1 MKVSLT
7 WLLLDLCRKFHRA
20 PSLSPPSSPAMLEVT
35 RIQLN
40 QLSEGERERK
50 IEMFFQLKI
59 AANRRQGLFRE
70 DFGKFLICGRLHFVL
85 TCEISRSLVT
95 EGSTCSSYLTG
106 FVCLFVYLFVARTC
120 NRYAVIRACADKGA
134 IMFRISCSLFS
145 PAPTPAPSSLLLP
158 PD

>member
-1 MKVSLT
+1 
-7 WLLLDLCRKFHRA
+7 
-20 PSLSPPSSPAMLEVT
+20 
-35 RIQLN
+35 
-40 QLSEGERERK
+40 
-50 IEMFFQLKI
+50 MFFQLKI

-95 EGSTCSSYLTG
+95 EGSTCSSYLTE

-134 IMFRISCSLFS
+134 IMFRISCSVFS
-145 PAPTPAPSSLLLP
+145 PAPIFPLP
-158 PD
+158 LSFSRLTNWAIICSPQKYQSRLHLRQLNQFLCRTLQLMWSAKTREDGAGHR